1 MPPAASVEKT
11 DTLRTLL
18 LPEGVE
24 LELHPAGPLTRGQA
38 WMIDL
43 LWLMLWYL
51 IAGIIIGLSA
61 SALGFGA
68 AGLSLLLAFLLNWGY
83 HIFYEGRTGATP
95 GKRRM
100 GLHVVT
106 TEGAP
111 IGWTAAF
118 LRNVLRVAD
127 FLPAGYLIGLV
138 SCMSTKRF
146 QRLGDI
152 VAGTVVVYRDPEPSR
167 LPPRELLLS
176 ANPAPPP
183 LALSREERSAVIH
196 FAERASL
203 WSPERQQELAA
214 HLRPVTGTGGPEGV
228 RRLLDMGVW
237 LRDS

>member
-1 MPPAASVEKT
+1 MPPAAFVEKT

-24 LELHPAGPLTRGQA
+24 LELHPAGPLTRAQA
-38 WMIDL
+38 WMIDM
-43 LWLMLWYL
+43 LWLMLWYV
-51 IAGIIIGLSA
+51 IGGVISLLSIQL
-61 SALGFGA
+61 LGLGS
-68 AGLSLLLAFLLNWGY
+68 AGLSLLLAFALNWGY
-83 HIFYEGRTGATP
+83 HIFYEGRRGATP

-100 GLHVVT
+100 GLRVVT

-127 FLPAGYLIGLV
+127 FLPAGYLLGLV
-138 SCMSTKRF
+138 SCMATRRF

-152 VAGTVVVYRDPEPSR
+152 VAGTVVVHRDPEPAR
-167 LPPRELLLS
+167 LAPRAMAPGVE
-176 ANPAPPP
+176 AAPPP
-183 LALSREERSAVIH
+183 VPLSREERAAVIRY
-196 FAERASL
+196 AERASL

-228 RRLLDMGVW
+228 RRVLGMGVW